1 MLSVVRLLIWLVC
14 IWVELRRVSV
24 LGSRIRAGWF
34 IGRRGFLA
42 RIWPR
47 LATMTVSVI
56 ATLLILMTG
65 TEDSTYNAT
74 QQSTT
79 STW

>member
-1 MLSVVRLLIWLVC
+1 MLSVVRLRIWLVC
-14 IWVELRRVSV
+14 IGVELRRVSV

-34 IGRRGFLA
+34 IGRRGLLA

-47 LATMTVSVI
+47 LPTMTVSVI
-56 ATLLILMTG
+56 AALLVLMTG